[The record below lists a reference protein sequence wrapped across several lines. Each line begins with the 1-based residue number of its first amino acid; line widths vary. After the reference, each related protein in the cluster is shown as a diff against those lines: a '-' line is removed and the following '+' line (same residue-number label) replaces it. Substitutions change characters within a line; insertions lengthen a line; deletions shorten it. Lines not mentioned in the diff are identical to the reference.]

1 MLTYQQAL
9 DLVRDMMIDDHIIL
23 EEHGIE
29 KDYGWVFFYQ
39 SKRFVETGDMN
50 FALVGNCPI
59 LVEKE
64 TGRVVELPTHTSVEE
79 GLRKYEKERRK
90 RS

>member
-9 DLVRDMMIDDHIIL
+9 DLVRGMMIDDHIIL
-23 EEHGIE
+23 EEQGIE

-39 SKRFVETGDMN
+39 SKKFVETGDMN
-50 FALVGNCPI
+50 FMLLGNCPI

-64 TGRVVELPTHTSVEE
+64 AGRVVEFPTHTSVEE
-79 GLRKYEKERRK
+79 GLRKYEKERRQ
-90 RS
+90 RY